1 MVNTADSPLRL
12 DVESL
17 RVFREVVASDGF
29 TAAADRLGM
38 TQSAVSH
45 KIKRLEERLGLELMR
60 RDGSGF
66 TVTADGRDLLTYAD
80 DLVNMHDA
88 AVDHLQRSTLTGQVL
103 LGCNEEVAAT
113 ALADVASRFRR
124 THPDVRLE
132 IRVHDSA
139 VVAGWLESG
148 EVDVAL
154 IQVLDVADAV
164 RATDEVW
171 RRDDLHVVQGAAFD
185 FAEAPSV
192 PIISFGAHCL
202 YEPSLI
208 ERLDEAGRPYH
219 HAMECPSI
227 HGVQA
232 AVEAGLGVAVLNQPN
247 LTNEMRDWSGIGS
260 PGLPQVAFVL
270 RSANDRKP
278 DLVDALHEHLTA
290 ALSNGAST

>member
-1 MVNTADSPLRL
+1 MVNAADTPVRL

-17 RVFREVVASDGF
+17 RVFREVVTSDGF

-45 KIKRLEERLGLELMR
+45 KIKRLEERLGIELMR

-66 TVTADGRDLLTYAD
+66 TVTADGHDLLSYAD

-88 AVDHLQRSTLTGQVL
+88 AVDHLQRSALTGQVL

-124 THPDVRLE
+124 THPAVRLE

-139 VVAGWLESG
+139 VVAGGLEDG
-148 EVDVAL
+148 AVDVAL
-154 IQVLDVADAV
+154 IQVLDVDDAL
-164 RATDEVW
+164 RSTDEVW
-171 RRDDLHVVQGAAFD
+171 RRDDLHVVHGAAFD
-185 FAEAPSV
+185 FDEAPSV
-192 PIISFGAHCL
+192 PIISFGPHCL

-208 ERLDEAGRPYH
+208 ARLDEAGRRYH

-247 LTNEMRDWSGIGS
+247 LTEQMREWTAVEASA
-260 PGLPQVAFVL
+260 LPQVAFVL
-270 RSANDRKP
+270 RSATDRKP
-278 DLVDALHEHLTA
+278 DLVEALHEHLTA